1 MIRSRVCSQDKPSKK
16 IIMTNAVAAR
26 VRIRMGPSYLLSL
39 LIPGYSL
46 LFVMT
51 GPHSVA
57 AAIFWILPMWS
68 TVLIDM
74 WSPPSRKQPETGPDP
89 LLYDSI
95 LYLLA
100 GLQFLTILTLLNF
113 STQLNF
119 GGPMDWV
126 TSLINLFGVKVIV
139 GTSSSFSGIVVA
151 HELIHRPD
159 RFNQTLGRL
168 LLALECYEHFATEH
182 IRGHHQSFGTLSDP
196 ATARFGESY
205 EQFWNRTVPAQ
216 FKNAWK
222 LENERL
228 GSRGPIRPNLRFC
241 HHRVAQGFMVELTTL
256 ICIALTFGV
265 AGVLVFAVQAIAAIR
280 KLEAV
285 NYIKH
290 WGLYRSPECP
300 RNQLSW
306 DTDSWF
312 TLNAMVGLSRHSD
325 HHCYTGRP
333 YYQLRY
339 SAESPKL
346 PFGYFATVFL
356 AVSCNR
362 CYQALVRAELNKTRF
377 DAQPRVH
384 PTANRPG
391 ARWLSAISGD

>member
-1 MIRSRVCSQDKPSKK
+1 MR
-16 IIMTNAVAAR
+16 NAVAAR
-26 VRIRMGPSYLLSL
+26 SRISIGPTYLLSL

-51 GPHSVA
+51 GPHSVP

-89 LLYDSI
+89 LPYDSI

-113 STQLNF
+113 STHLNF
-119 GGPMDWV
+119 GGPMEWV

-139 GTSSSFSGIVVA
+139 GTSSSFSGIVAA
-151 HELIHRPD
+151 HELIHRPE
-159 RFNQTLGRL
+159 RFNHTLGRL

-182 IRGHHQSFGTLSDP
+182 IRGHHKYFGTLGDA
-196 ATARFGESY
+196 ATARSGESY

-228 GSRGPIRPNLRFC
+228 GIGNPIRLDPLFC
-241 HHRVAQGFMVELTTL
+241 HHRVAQGLVLELVTL
-256 ICIALTFGV
+256 ISIVLTFGIP
-265 AGVLVFAVQAIAAIR
+265 GFLVFAVQAIAAIR

-285 NYIKH
+285 NYIEH
-290 WGLYRSPECP
+290 WGLYRSPECSG
-300 RNQLSW
+300 NLLSW

-325 HHCYTGRP
+325 HHCYTSKP

-339 SAESPKL
+339 SPESPKL
-346 PFGYFATVFL
+346 PYGYFATVFL
-356 AVSCNR
+356 AVSFND
-362 CYQALVRAELNKTRF
+362 CYQALVRTELKRIQFDPEPHTRTTP
-377 DAQPRVH
+377 A
-384 PTANRPG
+384 RPAG
-391 ARWLSAISGD
+391 RAATRGLSAISEE